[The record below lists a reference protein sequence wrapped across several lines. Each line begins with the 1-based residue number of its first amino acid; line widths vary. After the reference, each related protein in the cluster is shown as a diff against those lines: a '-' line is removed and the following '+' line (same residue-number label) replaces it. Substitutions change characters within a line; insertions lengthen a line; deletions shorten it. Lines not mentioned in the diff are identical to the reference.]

1 MDRADRD
8 TPGVVAPPPVLYLG
22 TLATGFVLGAIR
34 PITAFPSPMFLRVLG
49 VLLLVLSGVIVRWAF
64 ITMQRSQAHITRSDG
79 PAALVVRGPFRYS
92 RNPIYVAMT
101 GLYLGGAF
109 LADSAWLLLL
119 LVPLLAVMQW
129 GVVLREERLL
139 EARFGDAYRLYKR
152 TTPRWL

>member
-1 MDRADRD
+1 
-8 TPGVVAPPPVLYLG
+8 
-22 TLATGFVLGAIR
+22 
-34 PITAFPSPMFLRVLG
+34 
-49 VLLLVLSGVIVRWAF
+49 
-64 ITMQRSQAHITRSDG
+64 
-79 PAALVVRGPFRYS
+79 
-92 RNPIYVAMT
+92 MT

-129 GVVLREERLL
+129 GVVLREEQLL